1 MTVLQFSHDDLSK
14 KLSSLPRRLRTA
26 FAAACAQRLMPGYIR
41 SASRNSNANPQQ
53 MIKILDELWND
64 IRGGSPDRSK
74 LNRDVE
80 SCAALIPDYDVSY
93 FDGTEYAEDA
103 ICSLI
108 YVIESE
114 LKGEAEKPAWA
125 ADRAHESLF
134 HFVESLVGHA
144 ETRADLARIDPHPLI
159 QTELRRQ
166 AADFVDLESAAK
178 NPGSEPA
185 IIARIRRRAQADSEF
200 FFRLP

>member
-1 MTVLQFSHDDLSK
+1 MTILRFSRDDLSK

-53 MIKILDELWND
+53 AIKILDELWND
-64 IRGGSPDRSK
+64 IRGGSPDRNK

-80 SCAALIPDYDVSY
+80 SCAALIPDYDDSY
-93 FDGTEYAEDA
+93 FDGIEYAEDA

-108 YVIESE
+108 FAIESE
-114 LKGEAEKPAWA
+114 LKGEAENAAWA
-125 ADRAHESLF
+125 AHRAHESLF

-166 AADFVDLESAAK
+166 AADLADLESAAK